1 MKFILRFTLLPGY
14 STALFMEASGLLILV
29 LEDKAGMD

>member
-1 MKFILRFTLLPGY
+1 MKFIQRSTLLPGY
-14 STALFMEASGLLILV
+14 SIALLMEASGLLILV